1 MAFKHFLLILSGAL
15 LACPAGLAAQDRQI
29 DLASSIQLVR
39 LSEQGEE
46 LSPATSVVPGDL
58 LEFTVVYRNQTDETV
73 TDFVVVAPL
82 SANVVLAGE
91 DAAELD
97 VSVDGGRTWGPLS
110 AARVADEAGT
120 ERAAAVEDI
129 THLRWTIASIAP
141 GADGEVR
148 YRAAVK

>member
-1 MAFKHFLLILSGAL
+1 MTFKHILLILSGAF

-39 LSEQGEE
+39 SSEQGEE

-58 LEFTVVYRNQTDETV
+58 LEFTVAYRNQTSETV

-91 DAAELD
+91 DADLLE
-97 VSVDGGRTWGPLS
+97 VSVDGGRTWGPL
-110 AARVADEAGT
+110 AGAKVPDEAGS
-120 ERAAAVEDI
+120 ERAAAVADI

-148 YRAAVK
+148 YRATVK